1 MKLISWNVN
10 GIRSILGKGLMDYLE
25 REKPD
30 VLCLQEI
37 KARPEQVPQKFD
49 GYEVYW
55 NSAVRPGYSG
65 TAILTRKT
73 PAGVTNGIGR
83 PEHDQEGR
91 VITADFSDFY
101 LVNVYTP
108 NAKAELAR
116 LSYRLEWDAAF
127 RAYLKQL
134 EASKPVLVCGDLNCA
149 HQEIDLA
156 NPKSNRNNP
165 GFSDAERESPPP
177 IGALVTFKFYG
188 RYRSGLPRFPSF
200 LRIRED
206 AKL

>member
-55 NSAVRPGYSG
+55 NSAGRPGYSG

-73 PAGVTNGIGR
+73 PAGVTNGINQ
-83 PEHDQEGR
+83 PEHDQEGQSSHVDGR
-91 VITADFSDFY
+91 PVA
-101 LVNVYTP
+101 
-108 NAKAELAR
+108 AR
-116 LSYRLEWDAAF
+116 TLYS
-127 RAYLKQL
+127 
-134 EASKPVLVCGDLNCA
+134 
-149 HQEIDLA
+149 
-156 NPKSNRNNP
+156 
-165 GFSDAERESPPP
+165 GFSTRHQLFS
-177 IGALVTFKFYG
+177 
-188 RYRSGLPRFPSF
+188 SC
-200 LRIRED
+200 
-206 AKL
+206 